1 MTRRSS
7 KTNPAI
13 TVDRRG
19 LKTALER
26 CRRVIPSRII
36 KPVLEC
42 VRLSCAD
49 GRLRLSATDTEIAVT
64 ASAEADGDLPP
75 CLVPCNALL
84 RRVTASKDEL
94 CDCR

>member
-7 KTNPAI
+7 TTNPAI

-42 VRLSCAD
+42 VRLSCTD

-64 ASAEADGDLPP
+64 ASAEADGELPRNRP
-75 CLVPCNALL
+75 N
-84 RRVTASKDEL
+84 RRRAAGGFPL
-94 CDCR
+94 ARRA